1 MRRIRLVF
9 LLIAVLLLVSMG
21 LLVQRALESVALER
35 QVSHRAV
42 AERLFDEME
51 RELSRILR
59 VEEERP
65 FAHYRFDPFGDEVV
79 GRGGG
84 GPASTLVASASL
96 PYVAGYFQ
104 IDPDGSFSSP
114 SSADDQVAGEGEGA
128 SRELEALVAQ
138 GLRSGVEGASE
149 ASAVGGIVQPPG
161 STRELEKEAAWAK
174 EELRE
179 SDEEVPGKAK
189 VRKQVSPYEALQALN
204 KGAVLRSERQVKV
217 AAQEA
222 PPREWAD
229 APARSRGSFGNLG
242 AAAEPRAPAPF
253 PEDRRRHSAAAE
265 SGALASASDLETKDD
280 RPADADAIFDEAAPG
295 ERALEVH
302 PMVGRLIDG
311 KRLLLYRMVFLGEQG
326 YRQGLVVN
334 VPALFHWLDE
344 SVVGGSDLAGFVDRD
359 FFTTRSEGPGPDEPG
374 AFDYLH
380 RFAEPFDALA
390 VRLTLEPLPDVGG
403 AGYLYAI
410 AVLLLIS
417 GTAGLF
423 ALYRMVAVTVRFAE
437 RRNNFVAAV
446 SHELK
451 TPLTA
456 IRMYGE
462 MLRDGMVVEEGK
474 RLEYY
479 GTITAESERLTRLI
493 NNVLEFS
500 KLEQGTR
507 EASLVVGPIGPVVR
521 EAADLLEPH
530 AREVGFRIEVEV
542 EAGLPP
548 VRFDRDAVLQ
558 VVFNLVDNALKYAR
572 DVGDRVI
579 AVRCFRKGDGVAVAV
594 RDRGPG
600 VPARHL
606 SKIFEP
612 FFRGGNELTRTAKGA
627 GIGLALVHGLA
638 DTMGVAVAGRNLAEG
653 GFEVTLTFRPAPAG

>member
-1 MRRIRLVF
+1 
-9 LLIAVLLLVSMG
+9 MG
-21 LLVQRALESVALER
+21 LLVQRALESVVLER

-59 VEEERP
+59 TEEERP
-65 FAHYRFDPFGDEVV
+65 FAHYRIDPFGDAVA
-79 GRGGG
+79 GREGG

-114 SSADDQVAGEGEGA
+114 SSADDQVPASLRSGGRVAGEGEGA
-128 SRELEALVAQ
+128 SRELEAIVTQ
-138 GLRSGVEGASE
+138 GLRNGVEGASE
-149 ASAVGGIVQPPG
+149 ASTVGGIVQPPG
-161 STRELEKEAAWAK
+161 STRELEKKAAWEK

-179 SDEEVPGKAK
+179 NDEAVSGKAK
-189 VRKQVSPYEALQALN
+189 ARKQVSPYEALQVLN

-217 AAQEA
+217 AAAQEA
-222 PPREWAD
+222 APREWAD
-229 APARSRGSFGNLG
+229 APARARGSFANLG
-242 AAAEPRAPAPF
+242 TAKPRAPAPF
-253 PEDRRRHSAAAE
+253 PEDRRRHSAVAE
-265 SGALASASDLETKDD
+265 SGALAFASDLEAKDD
-280 RPADADAIFDEAAPG
+280 RSVDADAIFEEAAPG

-302 PMVGRLIDG
+302 PMVGRLIDEEH
-311 KRLLLYRMVFLGEQG
+311 LLLYRMVFLGEQG

-334 VPALFHWLDE
+334 VPALFRWLDE
-344 SVVGGSDLAGFVDRD
+344 SVVGGSDLADFVDRD
-359 FFTTRSEGPGPDEPG
+359 FFTTRSEGPGPDEPD

-390 VRLTLEPLPDVGG
+390 VRLTLEPLPDVGD

-417 GTAGLF
+417 GTAGLL

-462 MLRDGMVVEEGK
+462 MLRDGMVGEEGK
-474 RLEYY
+474 RREYY

-507 EASLVVGPIGPVVR
+507 EVSLVVGPIGPVVR

-530 AREVGFRIEVEV
+530 AREVGFHIEVEV
-542 EAGLPP
+542 EEGLPP

-612 FFRGGNELTRTAKGA
+612 FFRGGNELTRTAKGT
-627 GIGLALVHGLA
+627 GIGLALVRGLA